1 MILEVL
7 VRLYIQLKSR
17 FLGQFVDGEPSGGE
31 NPPSAGFRGD
41 LFGRV
46 AQLVEHLIENQGVTS
61 SSLVLA
67 TIALPTGIP
76 LGPKPCLIRAHQS
89 PALPNEHSTQAYRAP
104 GPFPA

>member
-17 FLGQFVDGEPSGGE
+17 FLGQFVDGEPSGSE

-41 LFGRV
+41 SFGRV

-61 SSLVLA
+61 SSLVPA
-67 TIALPTGIP
+67 TNPSSED
-76 LGPKPCLIRAHQS
+76 LGPALTSLLSRNPANRQS
-89 PALPNEHSTQAYRAP
+89 IEPRI
-104 GPFPA
+104 